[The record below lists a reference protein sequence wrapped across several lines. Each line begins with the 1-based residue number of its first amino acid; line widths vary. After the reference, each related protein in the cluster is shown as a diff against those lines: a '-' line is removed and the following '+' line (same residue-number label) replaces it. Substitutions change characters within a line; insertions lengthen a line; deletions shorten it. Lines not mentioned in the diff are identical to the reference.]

1 MWATPYQSRLL
12 ELGWELSLVLDS
24 VWGLEADGRA
34 GFEVGHT
41 HEKKGCRSMQ
51 VAVTHICLCP
61 HWGSRA
67 CSDRVCCLS
76 LELMCLFFV
85 PCKDLDV

>member
-12 ELGWELSLVLDS
+12 ELGWELSLVLGPGG
-24 VWGLEADGRA
+24 WGRA

-41 HEKKGCRSMQ
+41 HEKKGCPSMQ